1 MDIDQVIAGDAWL
14 QAMENLYGRE
24 YVEQLI
30 QGVDEGRRKQDDDEA
45 PPEQAM
51 HNYELEKSEGQQAVI

>member
-1 MDIDQVIAGDAWL
+1 MDIDQVIANDAWL

-30 QGVDEGRRKQDDDEA
+30 QGVDEGRREEGNDA
-45 PPEQAM
+45 SPE
-51 HNYELEKSEGQQAVI
+51 

>member
-24 YVEQLI
+24 YVEQLSRD
-30 QGVDEGRRKQDDDEA
+30 VDEGRRKDNDGDGVS
-45 PPEQAM
+45 PE
-51 HNYELEKSEGQQAVI
+51 

>member
-14 QAMENLYGRE
+14 QAMGSLYGRE

-30 QGVDEGRRKQDDDEA
+30 GDVDEGKQDNDE
-45 PPEQAM
+45 P
-51 HNYELEKSEGQQAVI
+51 KSE